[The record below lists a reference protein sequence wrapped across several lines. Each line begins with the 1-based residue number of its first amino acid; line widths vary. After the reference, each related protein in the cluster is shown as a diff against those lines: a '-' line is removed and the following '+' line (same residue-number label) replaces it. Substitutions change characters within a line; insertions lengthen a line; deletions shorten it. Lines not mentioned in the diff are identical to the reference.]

1 MNQRTLG
8 HTGIRVSEIAF
19 GGVEIGMPYG
29 IGTRSKADMLSRSE
43 AVYLLQE
50 AVSKGINF
58 FDTAR
63 LYGESESLMG
73 LAFHD
78 RRDRVVICSKCR
90 HFRGPGGDLPPAAEL
105 KKIIQIS
112 LQESLQELKTD
123 YLDVY
128 MLHQADREVLE
139 NEMIAESFRNL
150 KVKGIIR
157 ATGVSTYT
165 LEETGK
171 ALESGAWDVIQL
183 PFNLMDPSQG
193 AVFDRAAVKGAG
205 IVVRS
210 VLLKGILSEKGKPLH
225 PALKEVERHVKQY
238 EALLDASIPDLASL
252 AIKFAL
258 SFGKVSSV
266 LVGIDRMKY
275 LQEAL
280 AAANGTYLGEN
291 ALSRALAL
299 KYPHPEFLDL
309 VRWDRMGWLT

>member
-1 MNQRTLG
+1 MNQRVLG
-8 HTGIRVSEIAF
+8 RTGIKVSEIAF

-29 IGTRSKADMLSRSE
+29 IGIRSKTDKPSRSE

-50 AVSKGINF
+50 AVSRGINF

-73 LAFHD
+73 RAFQD

-90 HFRGPGGDLPPAAEL
+90 HLRGPDGNLPPAAEL
-105 KKIIQIS
+105 KKIIRNS

-128 MLHQADREVLE
+128 MLHQADMGILE
-139 NEMIAESFRNL
+139 NVMIADSFRDL
-150 KVKGIIR
+150 KTKGIIR

-183 PFNLMDPSQG
+183 PFNLMDPSQE
-193 AVFDRAAVKGAG
+193 AVFDRAAEKGTG

-210 VLLKGILSEKGKPLH
+210 VLLKGILSEKGKQLH

-238 EALLDASIPDLASL
+238 EVLLDASIPDMASL

-258 SFGKVSSV
+258 SFGEVSSG
-266 LVGIDRMKY
+266 LVGIDRMEY
-275 LQEAL
+275 LQKAL
-280 AAANGTYLGEN
+280 AAANGIYLGGT
-291 ALSRALAL
+291 ALSRARAL
-299 KYPHPEFLDL
+299 RYPHPEFLDL